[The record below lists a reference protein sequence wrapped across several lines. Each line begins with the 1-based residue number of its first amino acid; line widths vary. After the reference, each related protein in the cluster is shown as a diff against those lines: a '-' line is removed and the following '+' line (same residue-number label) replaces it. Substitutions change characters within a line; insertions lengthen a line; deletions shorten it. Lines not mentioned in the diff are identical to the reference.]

1 MGVLRYSP
9 HRLIGLAA
17 STFLMTTTP
26 PPSSDVYLLRRRPM
40 LTVFWGLP
48 YVGLLRGGPPPI
60 ARLELTD
67 EAVRCT
73 IVDKSG
79 YAKWLARRLGM
90 KDLKK
95 RLKTS
100 QPVTVFEFPRGD
112 YDIDWPDTSL
122 GTVCEIRHG
131 ATDSWVIS
139 FLLPADYE
147 DFDVLR
153 YFHTFRAYQTRAAR
167 REWRK
172 ALDPGQAPVRLTKHP
187 GIGAPPS
194 AKG

>member
-1 MGVLRYSP
+1 
-9 HRLIGLAA
+9 LIGLGA

-40 LTVFWGLP
+40 LSVFWGLP
-48 YVGLLRGGPPPI
+48 YVGLLRTGSPPI

-67 EAVRCT
+67 QVVRCT

-79 YAKWLARRLGM
+79 HAKWLERRLGI

-95 RLKTS
+95 RLKTGE
-100 QPVTVFEFPRGD
+100 PVTVFEFARDD
-112 YDIDWPDTSL
+112 YDITWPDTSL

-131 ATDSWVIS
+131 AADGWVIS

-153 YFHTFRAYQTRAAR
+153 YFHALRAYQTRAAR

-172 ALDPGQAPVRLTKHP
+172 ALNPRRASALRMNDPAE
-187 GIGAPPS
+187 
-194 AKG
+194 